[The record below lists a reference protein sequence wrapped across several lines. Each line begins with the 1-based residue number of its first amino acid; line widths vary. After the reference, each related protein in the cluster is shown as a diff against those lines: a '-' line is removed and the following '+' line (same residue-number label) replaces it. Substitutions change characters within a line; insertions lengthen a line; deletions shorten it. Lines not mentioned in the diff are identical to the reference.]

1 MRTERW
7 LEAVRGRLLP
17 LAFAGVVLVTGGLR
31 QVRAQTSVTVSGP
44 TTLYQGEAAIYNASV
59 YPYPTGTVVT
69 WSVYPPAGVTLNEPG
84 TTSINVTA
92 GTTPGVYTLT
102 AIANNVASGYL
113 NITVPG
119 PPVTSV
125 TPLTAVI
132 AAGQAA
138 LFSASVINSDSPY
151 FFWSTDDP
159 SGIVAGGGGA
169 GTGPVGQFSHIVGRS
184 GGLFHVYVVNN
195 GDGNYGVQGTATVQ
209 VVDVAVAPA
218 AITVLPGTAR
228 QFFADVT
235 GSQQSVQ
242 WSSTLPGATFSS
254 TGLLQVPA
262 NAAAGSYTVT
272 VQTVGNP
279 LATSTAALTVVS
291 TMPVSG
297 VAVSP
302 SRSVIDSGQQEPFT
316 AVVEDPNGEPHPNQ
330 AVTWSVA
337 GPGAASIAAN
347 GLFTAPAVPGVFT
360 VTATAVANP
369 TQSGTATVT
378 VGEDLEILP
387 SSPSL
392 APGASQAFTAQV
404 SGVANPAVTWSVE
417 EGSAGGSITTA
428 GLYTAPVGAGVY
440 HVLALSTAAGGG
452 PVQGLATV
460 TVSAGPLI
468 GIAVAPAETAVAAGG
483 LQQFTAT
490 VAGAADTGVLW
501 SVSAGSIDATGL
513 FTAPTTDGTVTITA
527 ASHADPQV
535 QASATAVVT
544 VPGQGQAFQYDA
556 NGNLL
561 SDGTRTYEWDAE
573 NRLTAI
579 NIGSQR
585 SQFAYDGLG
594 RRALITELN
603 NGAVVSSRHYIW
615 VEDQIVEE
623 TDATV
628 DPTGAVTA
636 PGNFDSLNCNQV
648 AGWAWNP
655 AQPNTPVSVSIESG
669 TTSEA
674 TVLANN
680 YRSDLKL
687 AGAGNGN
694 HGFTYPLP
702 AQFKT
707 GTAQAATLLLTGTT
721 TSLGTRT
728 VTCTAP
734 SFSGSFASPSCTQLA
749 GWAWD
754 ATEPN
759 DPINVDIY
767 DGTTLI
773 VTVLANTFR
782 QDLENAGIGNGVHG
796 FFLPTPA
803 ALKTGTAHTITLK
816 AGGTPTVIGAPQTL
830 TCSSANFAGFFD
842 YADCTQLAG
851 WAWDANQPNAA
862 LNVDL
867 YDNGALLATIP
878 AATFR
883 QDLQTAGKGNGDHGF
898 TYTSPALYS
907 GTTHSLSVTYSGTT
921 IPLGGT
927 PKTIT
932 CPTEPILTRFFP
944 GGMQSSGTNYY
955 FTYDRLGSVREV
967 TDPNGKVVSRY
978 DYDPYGRLTINQG
991 TPPRFGFAGTYYHQP
1006 SGLSLTEYRAY
1017 DPNLG
1022 RWESRDP
1029 LGEIGGEFN
1038 LYRYTGGDPINLI
1051 DPLGLATIEAT
1062 PPNAVTYLAPDGQC
1076 FYAPPGVDWNEV
1088 HKAGHDQGLLGA
1100 ADNVAQKGRYDVQR
1114 SGDNFYLAYVHA
1126 SNYAVGVYM
1135 NGAGIPL
1142 WATDVIGKTYGLLKS
1157 DNTAHND
1164 WVTWWANGW
1173 NAANSGRLPAK
1184 PCKCRPAKH

>member
-1 MRTERW
+1 MKTDRRLGT
-7 LEAVRGRLLP
+7 VRGRLLP

-31 QVRAQTSVTVSGP
+31 PVRAQTSVTVSGP
-44 TTLYQGEAAIYNASV
+44 TTLYQGESMIYNASV

-84 TTSINVTA
+84 TTSIDVTA

-102 AIANNVASGYL
+102 AITSNNGAGYL

-119 PPVTSV
+119 PPLTSV
-125 TPLTAVI
+125 TPLTALI

-138 LFSASVINSDSPY
+138 SFSASVINSDSPY

-159 SGIVAGGGGA
+159 SGTVEGGGGA
-169 GTGPVGQFSHIVGRS
+169 GTGPIGQFSHVVGRT
-184 GGLFHVYVVNN
+184 GGTFHVYVVNN
-195 GDGNYGVQGTATVQ
+195 GDGAYGIQATATVQ

-218 AITVLPGTAR
+218 AVTVLPGTSR

-347 GLFTAPAVPGVFT
+347 GLFTAPSVPGVYT
-360 VTATAVANP
+360 VTATAAANP
-369 TQSGTATVT
+369 AQSGTATVT
-378 VGEDLEILP
+378 VGEDLMILP

-404 SGVANPAVTWSVE
+404 SGVASPAVTWSVE
-417 EGSAGGSITTA
+417 EGSTGGSITTA
-428 GLYTAPVGAGVY
+428 GLYTAPAGPGVY
-440 HVLALSTAAGGG
+440 HVLAVSTAAGGG

-483 LQQFTAT
+483 MQQFTAT
-490 VAGAADTGVLW
+490 VTGAADTGVLW
-501 SVSAGSIDATGL
+501 SASAGSIDATGL

-579 NIGSQR
+579 NIGAQR

-594 RRALITELN
+594 RRVLITELN

-615 VEDQIVEE
+615 VEGQIVEE

-707 GTAQAATLLLTGTT
+707 GAAQAVTLLLTGTT

-754 ATEPN
+754 ANEPN

-767 DGTTLI
+767 DGATLI
-773 VTVLANTFR
+773 ATVLANTFR
-782 QDLENAGIGNGVHG
+782 QDLLNAGIGNGAHG
-796 FFLPTPA
+796 FFFPTPA

-816 AGGTPTVIGAPQTL
+816 AGGTPTVIGVPQTL
-830 TCSSANFAGFFD
+830 ICSSANFGGYFD
-842 YADCTQLAG
+842 TADCTQLAG

-862 LNVDL
+862 LNVDI

-878 AATFR
+878 AANFR
-883 QDLQTAGKGNGDHGF
+883 QDLQNAGKGNGDHGF

-921 IPLGGT
+921 IPLGDT

-944 GGMQSSGTNYY
+944 GGMQSGGGSYY
-955 FTYDRLGSVREV
+955 FSYDHLGSVREV
-967 TDPNGKVVSRY
+967 TDTSGNVVSRY
-978 DYDPYGRLTINQG
+978 DYDPYGRLTVNQG
-991 TPPRFGFAGTYYHQP
+991 VPPRFGYAGMYYHQP

-1029 LGEIGGEFN
+1029 VGEMAGLN
-1038 LYRYTGGDPINLI
+1038 LYHYVGNDPLNSI
-1051 DPLGLATIEAT
+1051 DPKGESALVLPVVALTALT
-1062 PPNAVTYLAPDGQC
+1062 FAV
-1076 FYAPPGVDWNEV
+1076 
-1088 HKAGHDQGLLGA
+1088 
-1100 ADNVAQKGRYDVQR
+1100 
-1114 SGDNFYLAYVHA
+1114 LAYEGWLNTPAGKQWLHDLPIAPLPIPTVRPRDRPVA
-1126 SNYAVGVYM
+1126 PGRGCPPPKSNPGQRPKT
-1135 NGAGIPL
+1135 NPPPL
-1142 WATDVIGKTYGLLKS
+1142 LETAPGNFPGGPEPDPWWEALMESLERFLHYLVEHYG
-1157 DNTAHND
+1157 
-1164 WVTWWANGW
+1164 
-1173 NAANSGRLPAK
+1173 SG
-1184 PCKCRPAKH
+1184 HGGFGG